1 MKIVHCCLSNT
12 YNEGYTYQENLLS
25 VQNKQDGHEVW
36 IVAST
41 EIYKGNKHIGYAEP
55 GSYVNGAGIKVIR
68 VPYIKVINDSVS
80 HKFRAYKG
88 VRSVLDTIG
97 PDLIVFHGIAAWE
110 LKSVA
115 KYAAEK
121 GITFYI
127 DNHACL
133 INSGRSWFSKNILH
147 GTFYRYALQKAL
159 PAAKKVL
166 CIGTDEYSFA
176 RTVYK
181 VPESKLELW
190 PLGGN
195 IQTEEEYRRTRES
208 RRHQLNVDENTI
220 VFMHSGK
227 MNRDKKTKE
236 LLQAFSSVR
245 DERFALVIAGEFLED
260 TEEIQDMLQQ
270 DLRIRYL
277 GWKSGEEL
285 LELLA
290 AADVYLQPGSMSATM
305 QNAMCSRCAVVV
317 QPTDIYRYFL
327 EDTGVYVQTQAELEQ
342 FLLDVSGG
350 KVEISKLRRLHF
362 ERAKKMLD
370 YRNIAKR
377 LYKEPKSDGCETKA
391 AALETDNGGRSR

>member
-41 EIYKGNKHIGYAEP
+41 EIYEDNKHVGYAKP
-55 GSYVNGAGIKVIR
+55 GSYVNAAGIKVIR
-68 VPYIKVINDSVS
+68 VPYRKVINASVS

-97 PDLIVFHGIAAWE
+97 PDLIIFHGIAAWE
-110 LKSVA
+110 LKSVS
-115 KYAAEK
+115 KYAADN

-133 INSGRSWFSKNILH
+133 LNSGRSWFSKNVLH
-147 GTFYRYALQKAL
+147 GIFYRHALQRAL
-159 PAAKKVL
+159 PAAEKVL
-166 CIGTDEYSFA
+166 CIGTDEYAFA
-176 RTVYK
+176 RTVYH
-181 VPESKLELW
+181 VPTAKLELW

-195 IQTEEEYRRTRES
+195 IQTDQEYRRIRKG
-208 RRHQLNVDENTI
+208 RRVQLGVSENTI

-227 MNRDKKTKE
+227 MNKDKKTKE
-236 LLQAFSSVR
+236 LLQAFSRVR
-245 DERFALVIAGEFLED
+245 DERFVLIIAGEFLD
-260 TEEIQDMLQQ
+260 DAEEIQDLIRQ
-270 DLRIRYL
+270 DPRVRYL

-305 QNAMCSRCAVVV
+305 QNAMCCRCAVVV

-327 EDTGVYVQTQAELEQ
+327 EDTGVYVQTPAELEQ
-342 FLLDVSGG
+342 FLQDVSRG
-350 KVEISKLRRLHF
+350 KAEISKLKQLHF
-362 ERAKKMLD
+362 DRAKKFLD

-377 LYKEPKSDGCETKA
+377 LYGEPQGNESGSNRPT
-391 AALETDNGGRSR
+391 NSRAKTINQ

>member
-25 VQNKQDGHEVW
+25 LQNKQDGHEVW

-41 EIYKGNKHIGYAEP
+41 EIYKDNKHIGYTEP
-55 GSYVNGAGIKVIR
+55 GSYVNEAGINVIR
-68 VPYIKVINDSVS
+68 VPYIKVIHDSVS

-110 LKSVA
+110 LKSVS
-115 KYAAEK
+115 KYAADN
-121 GITFYI
+121 GIMFYI
-127 DNHACL
+127 DNHASL

-147 GTFYRYALQKAL
+147 GIFYRHALRRAL
-159 PAAKKVL
+159 PAAQRVL

-181 VPESKLELW
+181 VPASKLELW

-195 IQTEEEYRRTRES
+195 IQTDEEYRRSREI
-208 RRHQLNVDENTI
+208 RRHELNVDEDTI
-220 VFMHSGK
+220 VFMHSGR
-227 MNRDKKTKE
+227 MNKDKKTKE
-236 LLQAFSSVR
+236 LLQAFSRVR
-245 DERFALVIAGEFLED
+245 DERFVLIIAGEFLD
-260 TEEIQDMLQQ
+260 DAEEIQDLTRQ

-305 QNAMCSRCAVVV
+305 QNAMCRRCAVVV
-317 QPTDIYRYFL
+317 QPTDIYRYLL
-327 EDTGVYVQTQAELEQ
+327 EDMGIYVQTQAELEQ

-350 KVEISKLRRLHF
+350 KVEIRKLKQLHF
-362 ERAKKMLD
+362 DRATKLLD

-377 LYKEPKSDGCETKA
+377 LYGESKSDASVKGTAEPEAEKG
-391 AALETDNGGRSR
+391 DSGG